1 MANVKAKRNV
11 CLAMVTLTFI
21 VYQVTL
27 YHYQDDIPTF
37 TKNIP
42 PASLLSAYNT
52 ISVTAHPFVV
62 ATRLKERRDRM
73 RKACEEVDH
82 PKTISNTLARILYA
96 PSHDM
101 FVCASP
107 KFTTTFLRFNP
118 SGIADSC
125 RMSQVI
131 ALTSC
136 DSGSGCDHVQ
146 IFKTFA
152 GHLCNCRIARL
163 VAAWTQ
169 CERSSVAARCN
180 MATTAYVKALHSR
193 ATPPPSDVAATHRP
207 YIRCPLDASQRQSND
222 LPATT
227 NQPPPAPP

>member
-1 MANVKAKRNV
+1 MAKVNAKGYV
-11 CLAMVTLTFI
+11 YLAMVTLTFI

-42 PASLLSAYNT
+42 LDSLLSAYNT
-52 ISVTAHPFVV
+52 ISVTTHPSVV

-82 PKTISNTLARILYA
+82 PKTITKTLATILYA

-107 KFTTTFLRFNP
+107 N
-118 SGIADSC
+118 
-125 RMSQVI
+125 
-131 ALTSC
+131 
-136 DSGSGCDHVQ
+136 
-146 IFKTFA
+146 
-152 GHLCNCRIARL
+152 
-163 VAAWTQ
+163 

-180 MATTAYVKALHSR
+180 VATTAYVKALHSR